1 MDPPYLPYSSDTE
14 ILDSES
20 PGYEPIFQEF
30 SNNELLTD
38 DSNSVLSTST
48 QNESNQDSENEN
60 ANIQLP
66 PGFPEALRL
75 LEIKSH
81 SNMTNN
87 MYREIIE
94 AFSEQHV
101 SLYRATNKLVS
112 LVSIDPVW
120 IDCCVKS
127 CCAFTGNLKNLQECP
142 TCGEKRYKSNS
153 NDQIGRKKMAY
164 FPLKDRFVIQYQN
177 SSRSLELQY
186 RNNYTTSQEYLQYRS
201 YGDVFDGGRYQELV
215 KEGHFMDYRDIALIA
230 SLDGYNIFKQKT
242 DDCWIILFINANIPP
257 ENRVKRNNLLI
268 GALIPGPS
276 APGDLN
282 SFLYPVIEELKEL
295 EHGIRCHD
303 GYTNQDF
310 ILHCSV
316 VSWSG
321 DTPAL
326 AKLMCTTGHNS
337 YQGKTGVA
345 YNPNNLPKRT
355 HQDYLNKIIKWK
367 SAKNNRDKERIET
380 ATGVNGQS
388 ILFELKST
396 KFPNSF
402 PIDIMHLLYEN
413 IPCYMFRHWYGSFYP
428 NNNSSLNINEYTI
441 QRNQVHPS
449 QNKSRQCNDENI
461 VFTNLNYEEELYFP
475 TTKHHLNKSMVNK
488 LKKQY
493 STCYETKIILQQEF
507 PENGKKYARL

>member
-1 MDPPYLPYSSDTE
+1 MIKNRQKKKKSNKGLLILCDCLKCKSQNLVSILTRTRHRKKFSRVENIQILDINEQESSKDNNEDEQDQKSSDTE

-30 SNNELLTD
+30 SDNSASDCKNSELSTD

-101 SLYRATNKLVS
+101 SLYRATNKLAS

-127 CCAFTGNLKNLQECP
+127 CCAFTENLKNLQECP

-201 YGDVFDGGRYQELV
+201 YGDVFD
-215 KEGHFMDYRDIALIA
+215 A

-257 ENRVKRNNLLI
+257 ENCVKRNNLLI

-282 SFLYPVIEELKEL
+282 SFLYPIIEELKEL

-310 ILHCSV
+310 ILHYSV

-337 YQGKTGVA
+337 YQGCRYCDLRGIWENHVYFPIKPPKGKTGVA

-380 ATGVNGQS
+380 ATGMYWMDY
-388 ILFELKST
+388 IIKY
-396 KFPNSF
+396 
-402 PIDIMHLLYEN
+402 I
-413 IPCYMFRHWYGSFYP
+413 
-428 NNNSSLNINEYTI
+428 
-441 QRNQVHPS
+441 
-449 QNKSRQCNDENI
+449 
-461 VFTNLNYEEELYFP
+461 
-475 TTKHHLNKSMVNK
+475 
-488 LKKQY
+488 
-493 STCYETKIILQQEF
+493 IIL
-507 PENGKKYARL
+507 

>member
-1 MDPPYLPYSSDTE
+1 MQKSKFNINEQESSKDNNEDEQDQKSSDTK

-30 SNNELLTD
+30 SDNSASDCKNSELSTD

-101 SLYRATNKLVS
+101 SLYHATNKLAS

-127 CCAFTGNLKNLQECP
+127 CCAFTGNLKNLQEVQLV
-142 TCGEKRYKSNS
+142 E
-153 NDQIGRKKMAY
+153 RK
-164 FPLKDRFVIQYQN
+164 DTRVIQMT
-177 SSRSLELQY
+177 RLAGKKWHIFHLK
-186 RNNYTTSQEYLQYRS
+186 TDLS
-201 YGDVFDGGRYQELV
+201 YGDVFDGGRYQKLV
-215 KEGHFMDYRDIALIA
+215 EEGHFMDYRDIALIA

-321 DTPAL
+321 DMPAL

-337 YQGKTGVA
+337 YQGCRYCDLRGIWENHVYFPIKPPKGKTGVA

-380 ATGVNGQS
+380 ATGMYWMDY
-388 ILFELKST
+388 IIKY
-396 KFPNSF
+396 
-402 PIDIMHLLYEN
+402 I
-413 IPCYMFRHWYGSFYP
+413 
-428 NNNSSLNINEYTI
+428 
-441 QRNQVHPS
+441 
-449 QNKSRQCNDENI
+449 
-461 VFTNLNYEEELYFP
+461 
-475 TTKHHLNKSMVNK
+475 
-488 LKKQY
+488 
-493 STCYETKIILQQEF
+493 IIL
-507 PENGKKYARL
+507 